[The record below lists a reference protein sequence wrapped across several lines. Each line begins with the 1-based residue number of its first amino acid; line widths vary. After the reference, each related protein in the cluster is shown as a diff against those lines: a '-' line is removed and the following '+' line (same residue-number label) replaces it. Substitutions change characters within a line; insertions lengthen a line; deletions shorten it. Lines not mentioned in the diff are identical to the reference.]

1 MTDTINLGLP
11 FIDGNQAQKHVT
23 HNEALR
29 ILDAAI
35 QIAVAD
41 TTRAV
46 PPASPSTGD
55 RHVVADGAGGAWT
68 GHDGDI
74 ATWED
79 GAWAFLAP
87 KAGWWLWS
95 VADASIMIFDG
106 MAWRPFA
113 PPADNVSRLGVNT
126 AVIEPNLLSVKSNA
140 ALLAAIET
148 ADGGSGDA
156 QLQISKET
164 AAGTASVFFSDDYS
178 GRAEFGL
185 TGDDDFHLKV
195 SPDGMTWRDA
205 FVIDR
210 TTAKVAFKGFTDA
223 GATRAAIGADVLTG
237 FRNRIINGGFEI
249 WQRARSKSIA
259 AGTSAYVADRW
270 LITNS
275 TDQPVT
281 ISQQAVT
288 PGQTDV
294 PGNPRYALRAAF
306 ASAPTS
312 GMLRIAQR
320 VESVLTLGG
329 QAVSAR
335 AYLTGPSGGET
346 LGYEATQN
354 FGTGGSPSS
363 SVATFAASLDIATIH
378 DPSTMLRRAQF
389 ILPSVSGKILGTN
402 GDDYLELAWLL
413 TPRQSGN
420 YEISRASLIDGD
432 AFHEIDP
439 FSPRHIAQELALC
452 QRYFCKNI
460 RVVVKTNYLSTGTAY
475 YTGVAYYPVP
485 MRAAPIV
492 TVDVDFGVYTAV
504 ASGALVGTTNR
515 TINFEVLDQY
525 LRCAY
530 TYTGPSGTCG
540 FHVAVTL
547 DAEL

>member
-41 TTRAV
+41 TTRTV
-46 PPASPSTGD
+46 PPASPATGN
-55 RHVVADGAGGAWT
+55 RHVVANGAGGAWT

-106 MAWRPFA
+106 AAWRAFA

-126 AVIEPNLLSVKSNA
+126 TASEPNLLSVKSNA
-140 ALLAAIET
+140 ALLAAIEA

-156 QLQISKET
+156 RLQISKET

-195 SPDGMTWRDA
+195 SPDGVTWQDA
-205 FVIDR
+205 FVIDG
-210 TTAKVAFKGFTDA
+210 TTGEVAFKGFTDA
-223 GATRAAIGADVLTG
+223 GATRAALGADVLAG

-249 WQRARSKSIA
+249 WQRAKSKSIA
-259 AGTSAYVADRW
+259 AGASAYVADRW

-281 ISQQAVT
+281 ISRQAVT
-288 PGQTDV
+288 PGQTDI
-294 PGNPRYALRAAF
+294 PGNPGSMLRAAF

-312 GMLRIAQR
+312 GLLRIAQR
-320 VESVLTLGG
+320 AEGVLTLAG
-329 QAVSAR
+329 QTASAR
-335 AYLTGPSGGET
+335 AYLSGPSGSET
-346 LGYEATQN
+346 LAYEAIQN

-363 SVATFAASLDIATIH
+363 PIATFAASLDIATIH
-378 DPSTMLRRAQF
+378 DPSTMLRRARF
-389 ILPSVSGKILGTN
+389 SVPSVSGKTLGAN

-413 TPRQSGN
+413 SPRQSGN
-420 YEISRASLIDGD
+420 YEMSRASLVEGD

-452 QRYFCKNI
+452 QRYYEQCTSNDTSGAFPGCIDASGSATGAGLTLRNQVQFNVEK
-460 RVVVKTNYLSTGTAY
+460 RVIPTIMGTTRASNAVGALTYGGGTRAVYGQANTTGAAVNVYFTAY
-475 YTGVAYYPVP
+475 W
-485 MRAAPIV
+485 
-492 TVDVDFGVYTAV
+492 TA
-504 ASGALVGTTNR
+504 
-515 TINFEVLDQY
+515 
-525 LRCAY
+525 
-530 TYTGPSGTCG
+530 
-540 FHVAVTL
+540 
-547 DAEL
+547 DAEF